1 MHEVRQ
7 IIQRLRLREKNRKV
21 ARAQR
26 VGRNTAANIR
36 RIAGERGWLDAG
48 SPMPDAAA
56 IAEHCKAGGK
66 NLQNIS
72 TVEVFREE
80 VLAWHAQGIQASTMR
95 HALARKLTRVRLPTL
110 QKKGAWRPAILS
122 ALSRGVPHPHA
133 VRLALETQREAR
145 DLPPPV
151 ELSLPAHVAAR
162 DTRVQPHSLDS
173 YDQLT
178 KPGEDDV

>member
-1 MHEVRQ
+1 MNDDA
-7 IIQRLRLREKNRKV
+7 IIVLDPVNMPV
-21 ARAQR
+21 
-26 VGRNTAANIR
+26 IR
-36 RIAGERGWLDAG
+36 
-48 SPMPDAAA
+48 
-56 IAEHCKAGGK
+56 
-66 NLQNIS
+66 
-72 TVEVFREE
+72 
-80 VLAWHAQGIQASTMR
+80 
-95 HALARKLTRVRLPTL
+95 
-110 QKKGAWRPAILS
+110 S

-178 KPGEDDV
+178 KPREDDV